1 MNCSWSLTPAPSIP
15 FKDAVGPRLAT
26 DLDSNNS
33 SRKIKTGFNPNH
45 FPELVD
51 CVAVCAT
58 TSKSVEEKQIRKVKL
73 NYFLF
78 LFLVLFS
85 FGRVGLEQF
94 RVILYLGCK
103 YPQSSSDIQSC
114 GFFFLHMHLPFMSN
128 KPCLLKHNRAS
139 ASASLWLAD
148 SLLQH
153 LLWSSVE
160 WQSCQIFLWQIK
172 YQNFCNSKCQQ
183 LFIAWFLQR

>member
-1 MNCSWSLTPAPSIP
+1 MNCSWALTPAPSIP

-85 FGRVGLEQF
+85 FGHVGLEQF

-114 GFFFLHMHLPFMSN
+114 GFFFYTCICPLCLTNLVCWNTIGPLHLPACGWLTASYNTSCGAPWNDRAVRFFSDRSN
-128 KPCLLKHNRAS
+128 TKTSAIVS
-139 ASASLWLAD
+139 ASNYL
-148 SLLQH
+148 
-153 LLWSSVE
+153 
-160 WQSCQIFLWQIK
+160 
-172 YQNFCNSKCQQ
+172 
-183 LFIAWFLQR
+183 

>member
-1 MNCSWSLTPAPSIP
+1 MQWMPYYQHTWFQPTLPPNELLLIPPTPAPSIP

-51 CVAVCAT
+51 CIAVCAA
-58 TSKSVEEKQIRKVKL
+58 TSKSVEEKQIMKVKL
-73 NYFLF
+73 NYLF
-78 LFLVLFS
+78 FVPI
-85 FGRVGLEQF
+85 FGFVFICPCWLRAVQGDLIPRMQISSVFF
-94 RVILYLGCK
+94 RYTKLWI
-103 YPQSSSDIQSC
+103 
-114 GFFFLHMHLPFMSN
+114 FFLHMHLPFMSN

-139 ASASLWLAD
+139 ASASFWLAD

-160 WQSCQIFLWQIK
+160 
-172 YQNFCNSKCQQ
+172 
-183 LFIAWFLQR
+183 